1 MRSFRVLIL
10 LPLIPIGS
18 GCNDTGNTVV
28 VNNSDCGL
36 IRTDLLGTYAVAF
49 APVTADFI
57 NCSDAQLNGGM
68 VTVTSTP
75 RDFATVQVF
84 ASAFNTG
91 FSFTDGAAPENFFG
105 NAEIDSCGM
114 SFSVL
119 DSQGLY
125 LNCFGTRSRSA
136 GVVHAACDSAAVL
149 QTPVTSPV
157 TILGD
162 CDLDPIL
169 QVTLTIH

>member
-10 LPLIPIGS
+10 LPLILVSS
-18 GCNDTGNTVV
+18 GCNDSGDTII

-36 IRTDLLGTYAVAF
+36 IRTDLLGTYTVAF
-49 APVTADFI
+49 APVTADLI
-57 NCSDAQLNGGM
+57 NCSDPQLNGGA

-75 RDFATVQVF
+75 RDFASVQVF

-91 FSFTDGAAPENFFG
+91 FAFNDGAAPENLFG
-105 NAEIDSCGM
+105 NAETDSCGM

-119 DSQGLY
+119 DNEGVY
-125 LNCFGTRSRSA
+125 LNCFGTLDRAS
-136 GVVHAACDSAAVL
+136 GLVHGACDSTAVL
-149 QTPVTSPV
+149 QIPVVNPVTV
-157 TILGD
+157 LGD